1 MHFSPWVDMEVVGE
15 TYQAQPSRHSENNT
29 QNKEDI
35 VKLTIIAATGGVGR
49 QGLRPGPAARHPVT
63 PRAPTPPHPPPR
75 VPPPPTPRGGARAAG
90 PARVAPAALASSG
103 AQALEPAVAGAGDST
118 RCSTFR

>member
-1 MHFSPWVDMEVVGE
+1 MHFSPWVDMAVVGE
-15 TYQAQPSRHSENNT
+15 TYQARPSRHSENNT

-35 VKLTIIAATGGVGR
+35 MKLTIIAATGGVGR
-49 QGLRPGPAARHPVT
+49 QVLRQARHAGHDVARNSAKLPAEVLAAGAARVVT
-63 PRAPTPPHPPPR
+63 AD
-75 VPPPPTPRGGARAAG
+75 
-90 PARVAPAALASSG
+90 LASSG

>member
-35 VKLTIIAATGGVGR
+35 MKLTIIAATGGVGR
-49 QGLRPGPAARHPVT
+49 QVLRQARHAGHDVT
-63 PRAPTPPHPPPR
+63 PWPATPPSSR
-75 VPPPPTPRGGARAAG
+75 PTY
-90 PARVAPAALASSG
+90 
-103 AQALEPAVAGAGDST
+103 
-118 RCSTFR
+118 

>member
-15 TYQAQPSRHSENNT
+15 TYQARPSRHSEKNT

-35 VKLTIIAATGGVGR
+35 MKLTIIAATGGVGR
-49 QGLRPGPAARHPVT
+49 QVLRQARHAGHDVTPWPATPPSSRRRSWAAGAARVVT
-63 PRAPTPPHPPPR
+63 AD
-75 VPPPPTPRGGARAAG
+75 
-90 PARVAPAALASSG
+90 LASSG